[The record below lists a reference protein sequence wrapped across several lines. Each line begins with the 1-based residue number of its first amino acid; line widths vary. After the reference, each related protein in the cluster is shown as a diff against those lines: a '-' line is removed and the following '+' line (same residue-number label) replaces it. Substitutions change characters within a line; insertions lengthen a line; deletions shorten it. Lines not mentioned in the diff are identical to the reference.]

1 MVSLRRSVS
10 DCGNPDICKEL
21 CVATRQID
29 FESGGCAAAPY
40 FLLLA
45 QKKVGKENGTLLPR
59 PSGSL
64 RFSSVTGVRQ
74 LASLKHGSLEPC
86 H

>member
-1 MVSLRRSVS
+1 MEVRES
-10 DCGNPDICKEL
+10 
-21 CVATRQID
+21 AQH
-29 FESGGCAAAPY
+29 FESGGDVHGWINAAMTGMSWSGKAQAPY